1 MITKIKKAVIVSL
14 IYLAVSILLNF
25 ISFSSYGRGI
35 GIKPKEVPAP
45 VEEKGKAEEAKPEFK
60 EEAAKEPEVTTL
72 SWTKIKIPVG
82 SERKVI
88 ENFNDGKDPNEIG
101 GNPSIEVKKP
111 AFLQAAYNKKIT
123 HGAQGYSLEIEFYIP
138 KEAEGSWSTSLNE
151 LDISQSKGIGFWIKG
166 SEGAEEF
173 WVRLEDGE
181 GVKKEIKVTD
191 YAKITTEWQEVKI
204 TIENFSG
211 VNLDRVGKFTL
222 LFKGDPHIMSGKI
235 YLDDIYFYGEPE
247 LFFKSLKDNI
257 AYYPDNILMEDE
269 RKELITKSDAELLKE
284 IAKDTWGYFQNV
296 VDKDTHLPLD
306 YIELAPQRRMGDYT
320 SPTNI
325 GLYFINIVAAY
336 DLGLIEK
343 EEAVKRISDT
353 LSVLERLPRWHGL
366 WDNYYSTT
374 NLQVTRRYISS
385 VDNGWLAGGL
395 IIVRQAF
402 DEQMGKRCSK
412 LLDEMDFSALYNR
425 ELGQINLGYDTEKNE
440 LSPYH
445 YGQLNSEARFT
456 SLIAIG
462 KGDIP
467 KEHWYK
473 VHRVFPLDY
482 DWQSQ
487 MPQGKDV
494 KRFGTKYFQG
504 YYTYKGEKIVPS
516 WGGSLFEFL
525 MPSLMVKEKE
535 LAPKGL
541 GLNDL
546 KGVQAHI
553 AFAKEKGY
561 PVWGF
566 SPCSTPDGSYGG
578 YTEYG
583 VAGIGFKGYKDEGVV
598 TPHVTFMALDFAPDE
613 AISNIRKMLY
623 LYNIYGEFGMYD
635 SLDVKS
641 GRVAYK
647 YMALDQGMILPSI
660 DNYLNKGAI
669 RERFHKD
676 PIIKKVGVLL
686 DENFFE

>member
-1 MITKIKKAVIVSL
+1 MMKMKKAVFISL
-14 IYLAVSILLNF
+14 ISLTVLTAVTVI
-25 ISFSSYGRGI
+25 SYGMGA
-35 GIKPKEVPAP
+35 GPKPKPVPSP
-45 VEEKGKAEEAKPEFK
+45 IKEEAKK
-60 EEAAKEPEVTTL
+60 EEIKVEAEEEPAKKPEDLLAKRTEV
-72 SWTKIKIPVG
+72 KIPVG
-82 SERKVI
+82 SEKKVI
-88 ENFNDGKDPNEIG
+88 ENFDDGTDPNEIG
-101 GNPSIEVKKP
+101 GNPTTEVKKP

-123 HGAQGYSLEIEFYIP
+123 HGAQGYSLGLEFHIP
-138 KEAEGSWSTSLNE
+138 KETEGAWSTSLNE
-151 LDISQSKGIGFWIKG
+151 LDISQAKGISFWVKG
-166 SEGAEEF
+166 SEGREEF
-173 WVRLEDGE
+173 VVRLEGAE
-181 GVKKEIKVTD
+181 GAKKEVKITD
-191 YAKITTEWQEVKI
+191 YTKITAEWQEVKI
-204 TIENFSG
+204 PIENFAG
-211 VNLDRVGKFTL
+211 LNLNRMGKFTL
-222 LFKGDPHIMSGKI
+222 IFKGEPHIMSGKI

-247 LFFKSLKDNI
+247 LFFNSLKDNI
-257 AYYPDNILMEDE
+257 AYYPENILMEGKRE
-269 RKELITKSDAELLKE
+269 KLVTKSDTELLKE
-284 IAKDTWGYFQNV
+284 IAKDTWGYFKNV
-296 VDKDTHLPLD
+296 VDKNTHLPLD
-306 YIELAPQRRMGDYT
+306 YIELAPERRMGDYT

-336 DLGLIEK
+336 DLGFIES
-343 EEAVKRISDT
+343 EEALKRISDT
-353 LSVLERLPRWHGL
+353 LSVLEILPRWHGL

-385 VDNGWLAGGL
+385 VDNGWIAGGL
-395 IIVRQAF
+395 IIARQAF
-402 DEQMGKRCSK
+402 DKEIGKRCSR
-412 LLDEMDFSALYNR
+412 LLDGMDFSALYSK
-425 ELGQINLGYDTEKNE
+425 ELGQINLGYDTEKDE

-445 YGQLNSEARFT
+445 YGQLNGEARFT

-473 VHRVFPLDY
+473 MHRVFPPDY
-482 DWQSQ
+482 DWQPQ
-487 MPQGKDV
+487 APQGKEV
-494 KRFGTKYFQG
+494 KKSRTKYFQG

-535 LAPKGL
+535 LAPNGL

-546 KGVQAHI
+546 KGVMAHI

-598 TPHVTFMALDFAPDE
+598 TPHVTFMALDFVPEE
-613 AISNIRKMLY
+613 AILNIRKMVY
-623 LYNIYGEFGMYD
+623 LYDIYGEFGMYD
-635 SLDVKS
+635 SLNVNNK
-641 GRVAYK
+641 RVSYK

-676 PIIKKVGVLL
+676 PITKKIGALL
-686 DENFFE
+686 DEKFFE

>member
-72 SWTKIKIPVG
+72 SWTKVKIPVG

-111 AFLQAAYNKKIT
+111 TFLQAAYNKKIT

-211 VNLDRVGKFTL
+211 INLDRVGKFTL

-269 RKELITKSDAELLKE
+269 RKELITKSD
-284 IAKDTWGYFQNV
+284 
-296 VDKDTHLPLD
+296 
-306 YIELAPQRRMGDYT
+306 
-320 SPTNI
+320 
-325 GLYFINIVAAY
+325 
-336 DLGLIEK
+336 
-343 EEAVKRISDT
+343 T
-353 LSVLERLPRWHGL
+353 LSVLEALPRWHGL

-412 LLDEMDFSALYNR
+412 LLYEMDFSALYNR

-462 KGDIP
+462 KGDTP
-467 KEHWYK
+467 KEHWHK
-473 VHRVFPLDY
+473 VHRDFPLAQRPTVAMAVTLNMELLESDL
-482 DWQSQ
+482 
-487 MPQGKDV
+487 
-494 KRFGTKYFQG
+494 RGTK
-504 YYTYKGEKIVPS
+504 TR
-516 WGGSLFEFL
+516 
-525 MPSLMVKEKE
+525 
-535 LAPKGL
+535 
-541 GLNDL
+541 
-546 KGVQAHI
+546 
-553 AFAKEKGY
+553 
-561 PVWGF
+561 
-566 SPCSTPDGSYGG
+566 
-578 YTEYG
+578 
-583 VAGIGFKGYKDEGVV
+583 
-598 TPHVTFMALDFAPDE
+598 AL
-613 AISNIRKMLY
+613 
-623 LYNIYGEFGMYD
+623 
-635 SLDVKS
+635 
-641 GRVAYK
+641 
-647 YMALDQGMILPSI
+647 
-660 DNYLNKGAI
+660 
-669 RERFHKD
+669 
-676 PIIKKVGVLL
+676 
-686 DENFFE
+686 